1 MRYLIYLRLV
11 WLPCLNGI
19 LILGVPLLIFVF
31 ILSILLR
38 GFIFNIE
45 IYSLSKGCTTD
56 QNCIIT
62 YFDKFFYLPQIEMN
76 ILRGGRIGL
85 IFIAAAAYCVRL
97 SVKIIMPIDVSTPKY
112 DYTGNIFLVRAWQQS
127 FVIFLNFILVFLM
140 NLFINF
146 STTKTFADGIIIFQ
160 ILFKPCL
167 SFIEFFFELAL
178 NDKLFLAPVGTVLG
192 VLENFVTFGAE
203 NFLAFI

>member
-1 MRYLIYLRLV
+1 VIPTEAHKNDLEKFYYTVNINYYALTHTDLIISFALSYYVYFILYLLSGSLAILMMIIFNQFLHRTIPSKKRAKMRYLIYLRLV

-62 YFDKFFYLPQIEMN
+62 YFDKFFYLP
-76 ILRGGRIGL
+76 
-85 IFIAAAAYCVRL
+85 
-97 SVKIIMPIDVSTPKY
+97 
-112 DYTGNIFLVRAWQQS
+112 
-127 FVIFLNFILVFLM
+127 
-140 NLFINF
+140 
-146 STTKTFADGIIIFQ
+146 
-160 ILFKPCL
+160 
-167 SFIEFFFELAL
+167 
-178 NDKLFLAPVGTVLG
+178 
-192 VLENFVTFGAE
+192 
-203 NFLAFI
+203 